1 MLIKE
6 RKKGRR
12 QLTYYDSGIGTFVE
26 DANFFTRMKQ
36 KLEHGIDM
44 AIAL

>member
-1 MLIKE
+1 MYSRLEKSDE
-6 RKKGRR
+6 

-26 DANFFTRMKQ
+26 HPNFFTRVKQ